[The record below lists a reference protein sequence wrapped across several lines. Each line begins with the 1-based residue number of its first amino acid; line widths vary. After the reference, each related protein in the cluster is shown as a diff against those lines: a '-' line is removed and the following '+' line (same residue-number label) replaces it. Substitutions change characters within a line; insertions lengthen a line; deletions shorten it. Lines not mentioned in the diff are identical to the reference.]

1 MEMDQKVAFRHLTKR
16 IAIDQQPLSYR
27 VASRE
32 LGITIQDAKV
42 LLAAFLEDPST
53 QARGITATY
62 CLCGQVATQPK
73 EDDDDHAMDLDSQH
87 ASQLGSP
94 ALTSIVLLVPQ
105 AELEAAQ
112 NRFLTPPQSHVY
124 ALHSTPL
131 ASTSDLSVHT
141 LPLLSTEALRAKWK
155 PIPLGGYGEIV
166 HPNGE
171 RKKSSS
177 QTGKKAFTNKA
188 STSAKPTTTLLGT
201 KLESAK
207 ASTSNSDI
215 PSSRSTKKPAA
226 STVRKIGQPGGLF
239 ARREPTPSPVAPKV
253 VPSKR
258 KASPKK
264 KQNGLFAEEELA
276 SDEEEE
282 EDLWDEEALRE
293 AEEMAL
299 KGDTKTKAPAAA
311 VETKKKETAS
321 APKKAA
327 VLVAA
332 PAKKFGAGS
341 STTGGAKA
349 GASKP
354 AQQKGIG
361 SFFTKQA

>member
-1 MEMDQKVAFRHLTKR
+1 
-16 IAIDQQPLSYR
+16 
-27 VASRE
+27 
-32 LGITIQDAKV
+32 
-42 LLAAFLEDPST
+42 
-53 QARGITATY
+53 
-62 CLCGQVATQPK
+62 
-73 EDDDDHAMDLDSQH
+73 MDLDSQH
-87 ASQLGSP
+87 ASQTGSTAP
-94 ALTSIVLLVPQ
+94 TSIILLVPQ

-131 ASTSDLSVHT
+131 ASTSDLSLHT
-141 LPLLSTEALRAKWK
+141 LPLLSTEAHRAKWK

-177 QTGKKAFTNKA
+177 QTSKKSLTNKA
-188 STSAKPTTTLLGT
+188 STYNKSTLLGN
-201 KLESAK
+201 KFESAK
-207 ASTSNSDI
+207 TSTSNSDI

-239 ARREPTPSPVAPKV
+239 ARREPTPPPPVAPKV

-264 KQNGLFAEEELA
+264 QQNGLFADEELA
-276 SDEEEE
+276 SEDEEED
-282 EDLWDEEALRE
+282 DLWDEEALRE
-293 AEEMAL
+293 AEEIAL
-299 KGDTKTKAPAAA
+299 KGDSKTKAPATA
-311 VETKKKETAS
+311 VETKKKETAP
-321 APKKAA
+321 APKKA
-327 VLVAA
+327 AA

-349 GASKP
+349 GTSKP
-354 AQQKGIG
+354 AKQKGIG